1 MTPPG
6 PGTAPQRG
14 DLIWVNFHPQAG
26 HEQAGRRP
34 ALVLTAERFNRATGL
49 LLAVPVTSKVKGY
62 PLEYPLPGGLSIG
75 GVLLVHQC
83 RMLNWRARNA
93 EVIEPVPTETVQA
106 IRDML
111 AALLEDE

>member
-1 MTPPG
+1 MVTPR
-6 PGTAPQRG
+6 TVPQRG
-14 DLIWVNFHPQAG
+14 DLIWVNLNPQAG